1 MQAAG
6 PDPWPSGCEC
16 GGSDTMN
23 ALAAN
28 DIEAADPLALVSAHL
43 DPLADRHPPNLAS
56 SVQETG
62 RRSGADGSIVTG
74 TPCPALADPGPAWLS
89 LSGKQT
95 PRSTEA
101 FLRFADRGHGP
112 GIPPDAGVNKL
123 RLVVTD
129 VPDAASRHLCQR
141 RCLERLAASSARC
154 WRLPRAGGN
163 RRDSRLG
170 GEKSRVRDH
179 GRDCA
184 ARPAH

>member
-1 MQAAG
+1 MRFSASTRLRRATK
-6 PDPWPSGCEC
+6 PS
-16 GGSDTMN
+16 SPAQHHIKDSLLRQVL
-23 ALAAN
+23 LAFRT
-28 DIEAADPLALVSAHL
+28 HL
-43 DPLADRHPPNLAS
+43 GTHS
-56 SVQETG
+56 
-62 RRSGADGSIVTG
+62 ADGPIVTG
-74 TPCPALADPGPAWLS
+74 TPCPALADPGPAWLA

-101 FLRFADRGHGP
+101 FLRFADRGHGS

-170 GEKSRVRDH
+170 GEKSAVRSLECVTMAEIVLRVRLTGGDH
-179 GRDCA
+179 MDVT
-184 ARPAH
+184 

>member
-1 MQAAG
+1 MR
-6 PDPWPSGCEC
+6 
-16 GGSDTMN
+16 GSAPMSAFCCVQPAVT
-23 ALAAN
+23 
-28 DIEAADPLALVSAHL
+28 ADA
-43 DPLADRHPPNLAS
+43 
-56 SVQETG
+56 TG
-62 RRSGADGSIVTG
+62 RSPTFWSASWPTGVAAQLSELWRRPEVQITGSGADGSIVTG
-74 TPCPALADPGPAWLS
+74 TPCPALADPGPAWLA